1 MLLSTAVSALT
12 VLYFLS
18 SLLLAILNNLYPY
31 ILLRKQHSAPV
42 DMGLSVNNNTFLA
55 EIPESLWFGIYAN
68 HGISYVV
75 GEYFFAE
82 TSIYNENSF

>member
-31 ILLRKQHSAPV
+31 ILLRKQHSVPV
-42 DMGLSVNNNTFLA
+42 YMGLSVNNNTFLA
-55 EIPESLWFGIYAN
+55 DIPESLWFGIYAN